1 MTIEKQQPYTSPE
14 FKKPKPRKPG
24 RPEYL
29 TDRDFQILKYLWRW
43 KLASTASVH
52 EAINK
57 IASQYST
64 YKILDKLER
73 SGFITS
79 QFDWQDQFNVWFLTS
94 KGFYVIK
101 KNYEDLAEDGFLSEN
116 HNHDRLVQAFHF
128 GEWVSFQSPQVI
140 FWTEQEMRRFDVSD
154 YPDWVPKSK
163 EHRPDGYTRIIGD
176 KKQWTLAFEVE
187 LSTKRMARY
196 ESAMQFYKH
205 ARQINR
211 VYWLIADNYTKEQIL
226 RAKACVNDESFNYH
240 VFVDLSDFKKNGW
253 DAVIVNERSERV
265 HTLRE
270 NMQEISGD
278 FYRDIMGQ
286 FKGSST
292 VSVHLNKLKVLGK
305 SKA

>member
-1 MTIEKQQPYTSPE
+1 MTIEKQQTYSSPE
-14 FKKPKPRKPG
+14 FKKPKQRKVG
-24 RPEYL
+24 RSEYL
-29 TDRDFQILKYLWRW
+29 TDRDSQILKYLWRW

-57 IASQYST
+57 ISSPYST

-79 QFDWQDQFNVWFLTS
+79 QFDWQDQFYVWFLTS

-101 KNYEDLAEDGFLSEN
+101 KNLEDLAEDGFLSEN

-128 GEWVSFQSPQVI
+128 GEWVSFQSLQVI
-140 FWTEQEMRRFDVSD
+140 FWTEQEMRRFDISD

-163 EHRPDGYTRIIGD
+163 EHRPDGYTRIIGE

-187 LSTKRMARY
+187 LSTKRMAKY
-196 ESAMQFYKH
+196 ESTMQFYKH

-211 VYWLIADNYTKEQIL
+211 VYWLVADNYTKEQIL

-240 VFVDLSDFKKNGW
+240 VFIDLADFKKNGW

-278 FYRDIMGQ
+278 FYRDLMGKL
-286 FKGSST
+286 KGSST

>member
-1 MTIEKQQPYTSPE
+1 MTTEKQQPYTNPE

-24 RPEYL
+24 RSEYL

-43 KLASTASVH
+43 KLASTASAH

-163 EHRPDGYTRIIGD
+163 EHRPDGYTRIIGE

-211 VYWLIADNYTKEQIL
+211 VYWLVADNYTKEQIL